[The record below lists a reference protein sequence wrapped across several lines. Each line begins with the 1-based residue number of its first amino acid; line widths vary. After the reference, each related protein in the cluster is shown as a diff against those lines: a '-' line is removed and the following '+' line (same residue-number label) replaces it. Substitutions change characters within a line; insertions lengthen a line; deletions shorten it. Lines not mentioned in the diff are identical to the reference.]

1 MQKEEKKISKELVTL
16 APKVNCKAFLVFLLK
31 HLSLSVLYLCWKSS
45 CYDKKKNWCTTWESW
60 LRCQMSTGLENDVIN
75 TRSIGHAVCIAVAWV
90 LWCFV
95 VYLQQIGK
103 LLSTWT
109 DNQPTEV
116 PTWRSD
122 ATCKRTSEG
131 FIILLLLLQ
140 EIAWHKNMLSTERKL
155 LIIPTQ
161 SSAAKILELRSLDP
175 DFASPSRICRSLL
188 QAAIN
193 WATLTWTIWL
203 ILVFKYLSP
212 IVESKR

>member
-31 HLSLSVLYLCWKSS
+31 HLSIFVLYLCWKLS
-45 CYDKKKNWCTTWESW
+45 CYDKKKWCTTWESW

-75 TRSIGHAVCIAVAWV
+75 TRGIGHAVSVAVAQV

-103 LLSTWT
+103 LLFIWT

-131 FIILLLLLQ
+131 SIILLLLLQ
-140 EIAWHKNMLSTERKL
+140 EIASTCFQQKENYSTFQPRPLEPKHWNL
-155 LIIPTQ
+155 GEVWIH
-161 SSAAKILELRSLDP
+161 ILP
-175 DFASPSRICRSLL
+175 
-188 QAAIN
+188 
-193 WATLTWTIWL
+193 
-203 ILVFKYLSP
+203 VFPWFVFLHCKQ
-212 IVESKR
+212 E